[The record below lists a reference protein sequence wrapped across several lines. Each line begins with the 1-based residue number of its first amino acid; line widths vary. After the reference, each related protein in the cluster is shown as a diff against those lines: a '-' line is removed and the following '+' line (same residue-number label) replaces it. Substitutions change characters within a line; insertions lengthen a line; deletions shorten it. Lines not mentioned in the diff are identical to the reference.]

1 MAMQNNPNNRQQKPK
16 KKGSGLWGLL
26 ILGVIWLINRV
37 DAGDISRFFSRLRW
51 MIRTG
56 SFRLDDAAI
65 VMIAVIVAVIV
76 LAVTLSRVKKVRA
89 AKRFDGIKARGGG
102 TAAAHSHDQLQ
113 GYRGNESAAEHWKK
127 QLDGFLAAG
136 IIDRSEYRVLLERR
150 RR

>member
-102 TAAAHSHDQLQ
+102 TAAADEAFTLLMGDMVAPRKEYIEKHAKYVQ
-113 GYRGNESAAEHWKK
+113 N
-127 QLDGFLAAG
+127 LD
-136 IIDRSEYRVLLERR
+136 I
-150 RR
+150 